1 MNDILYA
8 GMREAS
14 RLTRAGRLID
24 ATALLRRVLQ
34 SGRDPDPA
42 ATPPS
47 IDLAP
52 DTVEVAAAERGR
64 PESLLQA
71 QLPDVLH
78 RSLDRITH
86 TGFEPGPRGLA
97 EPAGADIPVPGG
109 GRFLTK
115 SFTSQAGSRAYKLYV
130 PSQYRGQPLALIV
143 MLHAAPVMPG
153 QAAALPVPTPIR
165 KGRMPLEQ
173 CSASFPIIRSIS
185 DDRQSANQLYSL
197 DEGFE
202 ATLSP
207 APRTW

>member
-1 MNDILYA
+1 MTYCTQACVKQA
-8 GMREAS
+8 GLLEPAAS
-14 RLTRAGRLID
+14 LTRRHCCGASSRVEEIQILPPRRHRSTWRPTQLRWPLPSTAGRKPYS
-24 ATALLRRVLQ
+24 RR
-34 SGRDPDPA
+34 SCP
-42 ATPPS
+42 T
-47 IDLAP
+47 
-52 DTVEVAAAERGR
+52 
-64 PESLLQA
+64 
-71 QLPDVLH
+71 VLH

-86 TGFEPGPRGLA
+86 TGFGPGPRGVA
-97 EPAGADIPVPGG
+97 EPSGADIPVPGG

-115 SFTSQAGSRAYKLYV
+115 SFSSQAGSRAYKLYV